1 MKKYFRL
8 LNHILANGDPHED
21 RTGVGTI
28 STFGYQER
36 FDLQKGF
43 PLLTTKKM
51 AWKAIVHELCW
62 FLSGRTDVQWLQA
75 KGVKIWDAWA
85 TAEQTA
91 RFKRPVGDLG
101 PVYGHLWRAFG
112 QEYVGPRGWAD
123 GKKDPVTDQP
133 THIWYNSDGDQL
145 KQLVHDLINNSGS
158 RRLIV
163 SGWDPRVA
171 TKVALPPCHTLWQCK
186 VTEKKVHEPAVP
198 GDVSPESWKTVKYL
212 DLQLYQ
218 RSADSFLGVPFNIA
232 SYALLTH
239 LLAHVT
245 GMVPR
250 AFVHTF
256 GDLHI
261 YRNHLDQ
268 VKEQMSREPFDMPQ
282 IKLNDR
288 LKGGGWDAL
297 MDFTVEDVELI
308 GYKHHDAIKGDVAV

>member
-8 LNHILANGDPHED
+8 LHHILAHGDPHED

-43 PLLTTKKM
+43 PLLTTKRM
-51 AWKAIVHELCW
+51 AWEAIVQELRW
-62 FLSGRTDVQWLQA
+62 FISGRTDVQWLQA
-75 KGVKIWDAWA
+75 NDVKIWDAWG
-85 TAEQTA
+85 TKEQCA
-91 RFKRPVGDLG
+91 KFNRPQGDLG

-112 QEYVGPRGWAD
+112 QEYIGPRGWAD
-123 GKKDPVTDQP
+123 GKKDPVSDLP
-133 THIWYNSDGDQL
+133 THNWYNTDGDQL
-145 KQLVHDLINNSGS
+145 LQLVYDLQHNSGS

-163 SGWDPRVA
+163 TGWDPRVA
-171 TKVALPPCHTLWQCK
+171 NKVALPPCHTLWQCK
-186 VTEKKVHEPAVP
+186 VTEKE
-198 GDVSPESWKTVKYL
+198 GVKYL

-250 AFVHTF
+250 TFIHTF

-268 VKEQMSREPFDMPQ
+268 VQLQMSRDPYDLPQ

-288 LKGGGWDAL
+288 LKGGGFDAL
-297 MDFTVEDVELI
+297 TDFKFEDVTLI
-308 GYKHHDAIKGDVAV
+308 GYKCYDRIKADVAV